1 MEIISIAGY
10 TEMEKIKI
18 AKDHLL
24 PKQIKE
30 HGLTKANFKLSDD
43 AIKKIVR
50 YYTREAGVRES
61 RTTIGINLP
70 KSSKNYCI
78 R

>member
-10 TEMEKIKI
+10 TEIEKIHI

-30 HGLTKANFKLSDD
+30 HGLTKAQLQIQEE
-43 AIKKIVR
+43 AIQQIIR
-50 YYTREAGVRES
+50 YYTREAGVRSLE
-61 RTTIGINLP
+61 RQIG
-70 KSSKNYCI
+70 
-78 R
+78 